1 MINVS
6 APIWLCHFLV
16 GDTPMTPIFLQNCC
30 GGEERCEPRDSVE
43 RCWNDI
49 IMTLTFADHLNDKY
63 EWCIEHSVVW
73 LFCTVLT
80 KLQDV
85 LLSLLSLLEECWKY
99 HWCLYMNIYIVLA
112 LDVGLLEVK
121 MCMIVLFLFF
131 IFHKTFELI
140 DVVPAWLPSC
150 SKVASLNL

>member
-1 MINVS
+1 MTVS
-6 APIWLCHFLV
+6 LPCWWHADDPNFPSKLLRRR
-16 GDTPMTPIFLQNCC
+16 
-30 GGEERCEPRDSVE
+30 GEVWTERHSVE
-43 RCWNDI
+43 RCWNGI

-85 LLSLLSLLEECWKY
+85 FF
-99 HWCLYMNIYIVLA
+99 CLCSVCLRHAENTTGVYMWIYILY
-112 LDVGLLEVK
+112 LLWMLVFWNFK
-121 MCMIVLFLFF
+121 TCMIVLFLFF

-140 DVVPAWLPSC
+140 DRVPPWLPSC

>member
-1 MINVS
+1 MTVS
-6 APIWLCHFLV
+6 LPCWWHADDPNFPSKLLRRR
-16 GDTPMTPIFLQNCC
+16 
-30 GGEERCEPRDSVE
+30 GEVWTERHSVE
-43 RCWNDI
+43 RCWDGI

-85 LLSLLSLLEECWKY
+85 FFFCLCSVCLRHAEKY
-99 HWCLYMNIYIVLA
+99 HWCLYVNIYIVLA
-112 LDVGLLEVK
+112 LDVGLLELK
-121 MCMIVLFLFF
+121 MCMIVLFLCF

-140 DVVPAWLPSC
+140 DRVPPWLPSC